1 MTPYTEYPRPPSL
14 WEATAIAS
22 SPCEALREHLHV
34 DVAIIGGGYTGLS
47 TALHLA
53 EAGVRVAL
61 VESESIGWGG
71 SGRNGGQVIPG
82 VKHDPEE
89 LIKLFGVEQGE
100 RLIHFAA
107 STADTVFNLIEQH
120 NIACQPVRQ
129 GWIQAVHAS
138 THLKKVEHRAQQW
151 ADRGAHLEIFNQ
163 QQAQERTG
171 STTYV
176 GGWIDY
182 RAGCLHPLNYAL
194 GLKKACLQ
202 AGVQIFEQTRVK
214 TLEQLPSGAWHVN
227 TATGQ
232 LQAEKVVLATNAYT
246 TPLVGQL
253 HKTLLK
259 AQSFVIATAP
269 LSAELAATVLPTGA
283 VCSDTRR
290 SLVYFRKDAENRVVL
305 GGRGKVSDPSNTQEW
320 QHTEKELRQ
329 LFPQLAQ
336 TPIEYRWSGR
346 IAITPDFM
354 PHLHEP
360 KPNLLIAIGY
370 NGRGVGLATALGP
383 HLAAYLQNPAH
394 PLPLPITPITA
405 IPAHFLQKL
414 YLSAGIT
421 WYRFLDSI
429 F

>member
-1 MTPYTEYPRPPSL
+1 MTPYTEYPSPPSL
-14 WEATAIAS
+14 WEATAIDS
-22 SPCEALREHLHV
+22 TPCARLSEQLHV

-53 EAGVRVAL
+53 ESGVRVAL
-61 VESESIGWGG
+61 LESETIGWGG

-89 LIKLFGVEQGE
+89 LIKRFGEEQGE

-107 STADTVFNLIEQH
+107 STADIVFTLIDQH
-120 NIACQPVRQ
+120 NIPCHPVRQ
-129 GWIQAVHAS
+129 GWIQAVHTS
-138 THLKKVEHRAQQW
+138 QYLKTVEHRAQQW
-151 ADRGAHLEIFNQ
+151 ASRGVQLEIFNQ

-171 STTYV
+171 SKTYI

-202 AGVQIFEQTRVK
+202 LGVQIFENTRVSAV
-214 TLEQLPSGAWHVN
+214 EQMQSGAWQLN
-227 TATGQ
+227 TPKGQ
-232 LQAEKVVLATNAYT
+232 IQAEKVLLATNAYT
-246 TPLVGQL
+246 SPLVGQL

-305 GGRGKVSDPSNTQEW
+305 GGRGKVSDPRNTQEW

-383 HLAAYLQNPAH
+383 QLAAYLQNPKH

-421 WYRFLDSI
+421 WYRFLDTI